1 MSKFFLQQTFAICSL
16 DFIWTLSVDIR
27 HLYPMGLYPKTQFY
41 LMGDRGLLLEFGDE
55 ISREISQKVRRMA
68 LAVQAEGMEGIIET
82 VPTYRS
88 LLIVYNPAI
97 LPIQGLKKRLN
108 RVEEGLQQTPLPE
121 PKLTRI
127 PVVYGDAYGPDLEE
141 VAEYHRISP
150 EEVIQL
156 HCSKPYLIYMIGFM
170 PGFPYMGELPQALE
184 TPRLKTPRLSVP
196 KGSVAIAQ
204 RQTGIYSIRS
214 PGGWQVLGRTPVEL
228 FDPEK
233 DPPALLQM
241 GDLVQFYAISEK
253 EFNEIGNNAKC
264 QSSKFKGN
272 SKNK

>member
-1 MSKFFLQQTFAICSL
+1 
-16 DFIWTLSVDIR
+16 
-27 HLYPMGLYPKTQFY
+27 MGLYPKAISY

-55 ISREISQKVRRMA
+55 ISRETSEKVRRMA
-68 LAVQAEGMEGIIET
+68 LAIQAEAMIGIVET
-82 VPTYRS
+82 VPAYRS
-88 LLIVYNPAI
+88 LLIIYNPMI
-97 LPIQGLKKRLN
+97 LPIEGLKKRLT
-108 RVEEGLQQTPLPE
+108 RIGEGLQQAPLPE

-127 PVVYGDAYGPDLEE
+127 PVVYGGVYGPDLEE
-141 VAEYHRISP
+141 VARYHHISP

-170 PGFPYMGELPQALE
+170 PGFPYMGELPEALV

-233 DPPALLQM
+233 DPPARLQM
-241 GDLVQFYAISEK
+241 GDFVQFYPISEK
-253 EFNEIGNNAKC
+253 EFKEWHE
-264 QSSKFKGN
+264 
-272 SKNK
+272 

>member
-1 MSKFFLQQTFAICSL
+1 
-16 DFIWTLSVDIR
+16 
-27 HLYPMGLYPKTQFY
+27 MGLYSKTLQY

-55 ISREISQKVRRMA
+55 ISREINEKVRRMA
-68 LAVQAEGMEGIIET
+68 LAIQAEAMEGIVET

-88 LLIVYNPAI
+88 LLIIYNPII
-97 LPIQGLKKRLN
+97 LPIEDLKKRLE
-108 RVEEGLQQTPLPE
+108 RIEQGLQQTPLPE

-127 PVVYGDAYGPDLEE
+127 PVVYGGIYGSDLEE
-141 VAEYHRISP
+141 VAKYHQISP
-150 EEVIQL
+150 EEVIRL

-170 PGFPYMGELPQALE
+170 PGYPYMGELPQALV

-204 RQTGIYSIRS
+204 RQTGIYSMES
-214 PGGWQVLGRTPVEL
+214 PGGWQILGRTPVEL

-241 GDLVQFYAISEK
+241 GDFVQFYLISEK
-253 EFNEIGNNAKC
+253 EFKEW
-264 QSSKFKGN
+264 QE
-272 SKNK
+272 

>member
-1 MSKFFLQQTFAICSL
+1 
-16 DFIWTLSVDIR
+16 
-27 HLYPMGLYPKTQFY
+27 MGLYPKTLQY

-55 ISREISQKVRRMA
+55 ISREINEKVRRMA
-68 LAVQAEGMEGIIET
+68 LAIQAEAMEGIVET

-88 LLIVYNPAI
+88 LLIIYNPII
-97 LPIQGLKKRLN
+97 LPIEDLKKRLE
-108 RVEEGLQQTPLPE
+108 RIEQGLRQTPLPE

-127 PVVYGDAYGPDLEE
+127 PVVYGGIYGSDLEE
-141 VAEYHRISP
+141 VAKYHQISP
-150 EEVIQL
+150 EEVIRL

-170 PGFPYMGELPQALE
+170 PGYPYMGELPQALV

-204 RQTGIYSIRS
+204 RQTGIYSMES
-214 PGGWQVLGRTPVEL
+214 PGGWQILGRTPVEL

-241 GDLVQFYAISEK
+241 GDFVQFYSISEK
-253 EFNEIGNNAKC
+253 EFKEW
-264 QSSKFKGN
+264 QE
-272 SKNK
+272 